1 MAAASKNRDG
11 ARQPGELVSYNGA
24 SGYTYY
30 KNTLLMKDRATDR
43 VIPLVTGTGAS
54 NAKFIGVVSNR
65 VDLSEGLGASNTTM
79 DVWKTG
85 IFSFVANGTGAT
97 VDIGSMAYGIDDQ
110 TVGNSCGVAGLPVGE
125 ITGLVSTS
133 VYRVRID
140 NAICL
145 PVNSLGVSWDWT
157 QN

>member
-1 MAAASKNRDG
+1 MSAASSNRDA
-11 ARQPGELVSYNGA
+11 ARQPGDLASYTGA

-30 KNTLLMKDRATDR
+30 KGTLLMKDRSTDR
-43 VIPLVTGTGAS
+43 VIPLVQGSGAS
-54 NAKFIGVVSNR
+54 NAKFLGVVANR
-65 VDLSEGLGASNTTM
+65 VDLSEGLGASNIVL

-85 IFSFVANGTGAT
+85 IFTMEANGTGAT

-110 TVGNSCGVAGLPVGE
+110 TVGNSAEAPCLAVGE

-133 VYRVRID
+133 QYRVRID
-140 NAICL
+140 NAVGL
-145 PVNSLGVSWDWT
+145 PINSNGVSWDWT